1 MKKYRISK
9 YAICMLFAV
18 LFMFVAAIG
27 TNAVDIDGDG
37 IDDGDVSE
45 TEVYPEPEYTETQYT
60 EPETYPETEP
70 YTEPPTEYYT
80 EEVTEEYTEPVYT
93 EEPTEPYYEE
103 TTEYD
108 FNNNVVNETVS
119 PTQLSTSK
127 VSTKRYETNDAA
139 GIVYWVCVIV
149 GIIVLIFV
157 LLSTKISY
165 VLERRREQRDIYSS

>member
-1 MKKYRISK
+1 MCIRDS
-9 YAICMLFAV
+9 
-18 LFMFVAAIG
+18 
-27 TNAVDIDGDG
+27 
-37 IDDGDVSE
+37 
-45 TEVYPEPEYTETQYT
+45 
-60 EPETYPETEP
+60 

-80 EEVTEEYTEPVYT
+80 EEVTEKYTEPVYT

-139 GIVYWVCVIV
+139 GVVYWVCVIV

>member
-9 YAICMLFAV
+9 SAVCVLFAV
-18 LFMFVAAIG
+18 LFMFVVAISAY
-27 TNAVDIDGDG
+27 AVDIDGDG
-37 IDDGDVSE
+37 IDDGDIVE
-45 TEVYPEPEYTETQYT
+45 TEEYTEPYT

-70 YTEPPTEYYT
+70 EYTEQPTEYYT

-139 GIVYWVCVIV
+139 GVVYWVCVIV

-165 VLERRREQRDIYSS
+165 ALERRREQRDIYSS

>member
-45 TEVYPEPEYTETQYT
+45 TEVYTEPQYT

>member
-9 YAICMLFAV
+9 SAVCVLFAV
-18 LFMFVAAIG
+18 LFMFVVAISAY
-27 TNAVDIDGDG
+27 AVDIDGDG
-37 IDDGDVSE
+37 IDDGDIVE
-45 TEVYPEPEYTETQYT
+45 TEVYTDPEYTEPYT
-60 EPETYPETEP
+60 EPETYPE
-70 YTEPPTEYYT
+70 
-80 EEVTEEYTEPVYT
+80 TEPVYT

-139 GIVYWVCVIV
+139 GVVYWVCVIV

-165 VLERRREQRDIYSS
+165 ALERRREQRDIYSS

>member
-9 YAICMLFAV
+9 SAVCVLFAV
-18 LFMFVAAIG
+18 LFMFVVAISAY
-27 TNAVDIDGDG
+27 AVDIDGDG
-37 IDDGDVSE
+37 IDDGDIVE
-45 TEVYPEPEYTETQYT
+45 TEIYTDPEYTEQ
-60 EPETYPETEP
+60 
-70 YTEPPTEYYT
+70 PTEYYT

-139 GIVYWVCVIV
+139 GVVYWVCVIV

-165 VLERRREQRDIYSS
+165 ALERRREQRDIYSS

>member
-45 TEVYPEPEYTETQYT
+45 TEVYTETQYT

-80 EEVTEEYTEPVYT
+80 EEVTEKYTEPVYT

-139 GIVYWVCVIV
+139 GVVYWVCVIV